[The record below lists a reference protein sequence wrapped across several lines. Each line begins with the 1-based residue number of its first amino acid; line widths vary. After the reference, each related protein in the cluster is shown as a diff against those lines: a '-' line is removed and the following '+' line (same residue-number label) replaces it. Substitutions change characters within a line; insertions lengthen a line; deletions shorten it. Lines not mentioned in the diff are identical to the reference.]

1 MILSGELIKV
11 IYVEWLEKSGGLRL
25 SFYKLVLIGI
35 IQFGALSYSLANVQI
50 ANMKQDLELIAREV
64 AGLRTEVELLRREN
78 AQLRISL
85 EQASKNASARN
96 GNSQGFLVQIESRIN
111 KLDSRM
117 LANEKNVASLQN
129 GFDAKLRELI
139 NQMNQNFAKVSSSGP
154 SAPAVPKFSTD
165 YPQNGFVHKVEK
177 GETVSS
183 IAQKYKSKIKWIIDA
198 NQIADPTKVFIG
210 KELFVPQE

>member
-1 MILSGELIKV
+1 M
-11 IYVEWLEKSGGLRL
+11 EWLEKSGGLRL

-35 IQFGALSYSLANVQI
+35 IQFGALSDSLANVQI

-96 GNSQGFLVQIESRIN
+96 GNSQGFLLQIESRIN

-117 LANEKNVASLQN
+117 LANEKNVASLQS

-154 SAPAVPKFSTD
+154 SASAVPKFSTD